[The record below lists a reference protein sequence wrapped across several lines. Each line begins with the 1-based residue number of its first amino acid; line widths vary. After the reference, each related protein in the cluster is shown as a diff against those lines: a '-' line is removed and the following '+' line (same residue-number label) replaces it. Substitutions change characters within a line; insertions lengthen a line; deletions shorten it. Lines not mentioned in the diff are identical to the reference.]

1 MGHTVNFRTKKLSYK
16 DKNSVHNSPED
27 WIIFEN
33 TQEAIVDEETRITV
47 QNFISDRI
55 IIWRLRCTGFFC
67 LAIIKGPP
75 NDIYCIIEEP
85 SKHYFTEKVS
95 YSHFY

>member
-16 DKNSVHNSPED
+16 DKNSVHNSPEG

-47 QNFISDRI
+47 QKIRETKHRPKFSCFTVSD
-55 IIWRLRCTGFFC
+55 
-67 LAIIKGPP
+67 K
-75 NDIYCIIEEP
+75 Y
-85 SKHYFTEKVS
+85 
-95 YSHFY
+95 